1 MILNV
6 KRFSLIVLSHKKSA
20 YFQDQNE
27 LSKLLRKLLLTWDYI
42 IKDKSVVHQHQTTTT
57 AVNSISMIQSIVSIE
72 PNEKDSNV
80 L

>member
-1 MILNV
+1 
-6 KRFSLIVLSHKKSA
+6 VLSHKKSA